1 MQRLASWLLRRCA
14 IDADLRKMEKPRPTL
29 PQQPVAVQVMT
40 RHSMGGVIQ
49 HVVEEETKA
58 LDTNSDWP
66 GYVAVN
72 VPAEFELCI
81 HSQLII

>member
-1 MQRLASWLLRRCA
+1 
-14 IDADLRKMEKPRPTL
+14 
-29 PQQPVAVQVMT
+29 MT